1 MRIAILATIWLP
13 ALALSSQMPNPMP
26 TPTPMPT
33 ATPGL
38 SIPHSNSVA
47 ADTAAL
53 LALMEALR
61 TDEDAQVRR
70 SAAWALGEMED
81 ALAVPALGEA
91 LQGDASQ
98 EVRLT
103 AAWAMGEIES
113 TTAIRSSRS

>member
-1 MRIAILATIWLP
+1 MRIAILATIGLP
-13 ALALSSQMPNPMP
+13 ALALAGQMPNPLQ

-33 ATPGL
+33 PGL
-38 SIPHSNSVA
+38 SMSQSSSV

-81 ALAVPALGEA
+81 ARAVPALGEA
-91 LQGDASQ
+91 LEGDAS
-98 EVRLT
+98 
-103 AAWAMGEIES
+103 AAVDQIEPVG
-113 TTAIRSSRS
+113 